1 MPSFRSR
8 FAAFGTATMG
18 FIALA
23 LAQSPPALAADPA
36 RVLLIAMPRAE
47 AESVLS
53 SRSAALG
60 LGVYPESRDPLAFI
74 REVGSGAPRGRRAGT
89 ELGGEPGRLGRAL
102 ADAGLGAVVMDIG
115 PSPLGR
121 ALAFALQTPRP
132 IVARTPGVA
141 GVALSTAQEL
151 ERLLAGLPPSSTA
164 IVMGVSERTPVLV
177 GIIPVSS
184 DPSASRSGWI
194 LTDGIARRPAIVT
207 PYDVTATI
215 LRSAGVQRVP
225 SSAFIGRP
233 PSVEP
238 PSAGSALEQIRRL
251 EDRLV
256 RDASHASPLAITAVV
271 FAIVVILVS
280 ALLLKRGRRD
290 LAVRAAQGS
299 WFLAA
304 GYPAAQFL
312 PTGRLWVRI
321 AALAAVFLIGIV
333 IPTNNPPRMFA
344 RVALVAA
351 AAFAVL
357 IAVAPLRPGGEPG
370 LSLWGNPLVSWRF
383 FGLQNGQAA
392 AIAGGVAVWGLLA
405 GLRARWFAPIALVTA
420 FVIGTPKVGAN
431 FVGVLTFV
439 FGAALAFFALVRRR
453 IEVWHLVV
461 AGACGVVGF
470 VLALISDAASP
481 LSHGGRAAQ
490 RISESGLDTIWR
502 FGRARLELNIEL
514 IRDMF
519 AGPLL
524 VAMLVAAIAMLLV
537 WSVRRWSQ
545 PSRGVAAVWAGAAMA
560 LASLVLEDSGFYSGG
575 IIALAAASAWILV
588 SAREEHGPT
597 AQPTGVLV
605 RRRRMR

>member
-1 MPSFRSR
+1 MPSSRSR
-8 FAAFGTATMG
+8 FAAFGAATIG

-23 LAQSPPALAADPA
+23 QSLPALAADPA
-36 RVLLIAMPRAE
+36 RVMLIAMPRAE

-53 SRSAALG
+53 SRPAALG

-74 REVGSGAPRGRRAGT
+74 REVGSGAPRGRRGGT

-115 PSPLGR
+115 PSPLGE

-132 IVARTPGVA
+132 TAARGPGVA
-141 GVALSTAQEL
+141 GVALSTAEEL
-151 ERLLAGLPPSSTA
+151 ERLLTELAPSSTA

-177 GIIPVSS
+177 GILPASE
-184 DPSASRSGWI
+184 SRSGWI

-207 PYDVTATI
+207 PYDLTTTI
-215 LRSAGVQRVP
+215 LRSVGLQGGP
-225 SSAFIGRP
+225 SSAFIGRHL
-233 PSVEP
+233 SVEP
-238 PSAGSALEQIRRL
+238 SGAGSAIDQIRRL

-256 RDASHASPLAITAVV
+256 RDVSHASPLAVTAVV
-271 FAIVVILVS
+271 FAIVVVLGA

-290 LAVRAAQGS
+290 LAVRGAQGS

-321 AALAAVFLIGIV
+321 AAAIAVFLIGTA
-333 IPTNNPPRMFA
+333 IPMRNAPRTFA
-344 RVALVAA
+344 RVAFAA
-351 AAFAVL
+351 AIAFAVL

-392 AIAGGVAVWGLLA
+392 AIAGGVVVWGVLA
-405 GLRARWFAPIALVTA
+405 GLRPIMLGVVALLVA
-420 FVIGTPKVGAN
+420 AVIGAPEVGAN

-439 FGAALAFFALVRRR
+439 FGAAVAVFLLVRRR
-453 IEVWHLVV
+453 VEAWHVLV
-461 AGACGVVGF
+461 AG
-470 VLALISDAASP
+470 VLAVAAFVGALVTDAGSP

-490 RISESGLDTIWR
+490 RISESGFDALWR
-502 FGRARLELNIEL
+502 FVRARLELNIAL

-519 AGPLL
+519 AGVFLA
-524 VAMLVAAIAMLLV
+524 VALAAAIAALLV
-537 WSVRRWSQ
+537 WSIRAAHAPRVR
-545 PSRGVAAVWAGAAMA
+545 AAIWGGSAMA

-575 IIALAAASAWILV
+575 IIALAAATAWIIV
-588 SAREEHGPT
+588 SAREDGAERLSGP
-597 AQPTGVLV
+597 ASPSAGAG
-605 RRRRMR
+605 